1 MLNTQVKGNEAVVSQ
16 VYADIFKVKAGD
28 TIRVKLENNFIVER
42 RIREVIN
49 SLGGPTVF
57 LDLTSLSENEK
68 NALNP
73 MSAILFNK
81 QANAPKVTQNHLE
94 KIFAQFNSDNKN
106 NEINQ
111 EEIVV
116 TASAALENNLNTA
129 GFSVSNGRNRVE
141 LKEALIDHM
150 QLIASFLLIMSF
162 LTLFIGG
169 LTIISSVSLSIME
182 RRREIGILRSTGAPG
197 KRITHLFILE
207 NWVIGF
213 ITFVL
218 ASVLAV
224 PISELAGSTFG
235 MIFLKMPLTPA
246 IADHAVLLWFALTFL
261 LTMIFSMIPARNA
274 INSKLGSLLSYE

>member
-1 MLNTQVKGNEAVVSQ
+1 
-16 VYADIFKVKAGD
+16 
-28 TIRVKLENNFIVER
+28 
-42 RIREVIN
+42 
-49 SLGGPTVF
+49 
-57 LDLTSLSENEK
+57 
-68 NALNP
+68 
-73 MSAILFNK
+73 
-81 QANAPKVTQNHLE
+81 
-94 KIFAQFNSDNKN
+94 
-106 NEINQ
+106 
-111 EEIVV
+111 
-116 TASAALENNLNTA
+116 
-129 GFSVSNGRNRVE
+129 
-141 LKEALIDHM
+141 
-150 QLIASFLLIMSF
+150 
-162 LTLFIGG
+162 
-169 LTIISSVSLSIME
+169 ME

-224 PISELAGSTFG
+224 PISELAGNTFG